1 MSEDFAEMSTDDLE
15 EMKRKLL
22 AEIDEIKE
30 FNEEQVQEKA
40 EVDKEQARLLKDIE
54 KHEFIYEKMDG
65 RMLEI
70 LQELKEKES
79 QIRDVFSNIEVEA
92 QAAEKQERQNQV
104 MREAFSEV
112 ENFTILM
119 DTFEGKLD
127 SKVQQIKE

>member
-1 MSEDFAEMSTDDLE
+1 MSTDDLE